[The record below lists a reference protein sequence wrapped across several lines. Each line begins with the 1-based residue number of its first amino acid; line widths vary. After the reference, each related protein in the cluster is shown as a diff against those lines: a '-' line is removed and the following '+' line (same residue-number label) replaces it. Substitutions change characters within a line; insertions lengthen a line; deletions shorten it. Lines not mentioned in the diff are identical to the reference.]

1 VLIPYPTASDNH
13 QHFNALAFVQSG
25 AARMLQQETA
35 TPGILA
41 HEIVRLLDTS
51 KRAAMQQALAAWHA
65 PGASAQIA
73 ERILHWNTG
82 QAQASPVSAA
92 KQGSVLNG

>member
-1 VLIPYPTASDNH
+1 
-13 QHFNALAFVQSG
+13 
-25 AARMLQQETA
+25 
-35 TPGILA
+35 LA